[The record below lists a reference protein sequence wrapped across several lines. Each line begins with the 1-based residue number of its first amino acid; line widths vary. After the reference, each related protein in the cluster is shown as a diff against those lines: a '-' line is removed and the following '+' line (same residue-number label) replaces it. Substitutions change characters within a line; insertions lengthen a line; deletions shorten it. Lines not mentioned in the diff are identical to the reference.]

1 MSMLASVHCR
11 SLRGFPTHSGG
22 ASYALE
28 WSSHAVGEGRIVAF
42 ATEYGDV
49 TVNEWMLT
57 YPI

>member
-1 MSMLASVHCR
+1 MSMFASMYYR

-28 WSSHAVGEGRIVAF
+28 WSSPTIGWGRIVAF

-49 TVNEWMLT
+49 TVND
-57 YPI
+57 